1 MSHLPPR
8 RLLSCVIIMSLAVAA
23 GCARPRRGDNLEPQ
37 FSAGPRAQKPM
48 AADPLSGADQP
59 GALYDNVRL
68 DLAPANQRGGD
79 GGARNGNAAGP
90 PAPTAVEGLSKT
102 VQENVTAPGL
112 TAEAAEPTGSSSG
125 GGGGG
130 GGGAPTTTAAT
141 APATQPG
148 ASVGEFF
155 TIGGVV
161 AEVNSTP
168 IYANKVLN
176 LVEPVLAARAKE
188 LDAQKFKL
196 VADAELKAQRNALIR
211 HELEYAAAERNLDQR
226 DKDLADMLTLQWRQR
241 QITEAGGS
249 EELARRNAPKI
260 ARSTPGLNPNAG
272 FEELVRE
279 MYRVHM
285 SQIFYQK
292 RIMPRVQVSAA
303 EMRDYYERNKAQLF
317 ADRGNAQFRLIKV
330 DVKKSGGREEAL
342 RKISELRNRIVKGGE
357 SFEIWAREVNDN
369 PLLLKTGGSVKI
381 DQGAFAV
388 KAVDDAVWSTP
399 EGQVTE
405 IIDGGDAFY
414 IAQVLERKP
423 GRVQPFEDETVQ
435 ARIKDD
441 LFSRDFREMR
451 RKVQEQLEQ
460 DAVIRADPAM
470 MNPALEMAMQNY
482 ARWRGDAVKR

>member
-1 MSHLPPR
+1 MTISPYAR
-8 RLLSCVIIMSLAVAA
+8 SRLLHCAAIALLALPV
-23 GCARPRRGDNLEPQ
+23 GCARHPRRGTPFEPQ
-37 FSAGPRAQKPM
+37 FGAGPRTQKLM

-68 DLAPANQRGGD
+68 DLVPANDRT
-79 GGARNGNAAGP
+79 RNAGRSGAAGAGI
-90 PAPTAVEGLSKT
+90 APQATAAEGLSKT
-102 VQENVTAPGL
+102 VQDNVTAPGL
-112 TAEAAEPTGSSSG
+112 GAAAPVAN
-125 GGGGG
+125 
-130 GGGAPTTTAAT
+130 GANGANGATTT
-141 APATQPG
+141 PATTQG
-148 ASVGEFF
+148 AGVGEFF

-188 LDAQKFKL
+188 LDAQKFKA

-211 HELEYAAAERNLDQR
+211 HELEYAAAERNLDPR
-226 DKDLADMLTLQWRQR
+226 DKDLADLLTLQWRQR

-260 ARSTPGLNPNAG
+260 ARATPGLNPNAS
-272 FEELVRE
+272 FDDLCKE

-303 EMRDYYERNKAQLF
+303 EMRDYYERNRAHLF
-317 ADRGNAQFRLIKV
+317 TDRGAAQFRLIKV
-330 DVKKSGGREEAL
+330 DVKKSGGRDAAL
-342 RKISELRNRIVKGGE
+342 GKITEVRRHIVNAGE
-357 SFEIWAREVNDN
+357 PFERWAREVNDN
-369 PLLLKTGGSVKI
+369 PLLLKTGGSVKV

-399 EGQVTE
+399 QGQVTDV
-405 IIDGGDAFY
+405 IDAGDAFY

-423 GRVQPFEDETVQ
+423 GGVQPFEDEAVQ
-435 ARIKDD
+435 GRIKDD
-441 LFSRDFREMR
+441 LFSRDFKEMR

-482 ARWRGDAVKR
+482 PRWSGK

>member
-1 MSHLPPR
+1 MTISPYTR
-8 RLLSCVIIMSLAVAA
+8 RAWTLAIVTSLALAV
-23 GCARPRRGDNLEPQ
+23 GCARPRRGTNLGGPQ
-37 FSAGPRAQKPM
+37 FSTGSRTQKPM

-68 DLAPANQRGGD
+68 DLIPADQRARA
-79 GGARNGNAAGP
+79 GARNGAAAAVTP
-90 PAPTAVEGLSKT
+90 PVVESGLSKT

-112 TAEAAEPTGSSSG
+112 TTTQQVAVAN
-125 GGGGG
+125 
-130 GGGAPTTTAAT
+130 GGAGSTTTTAPAAT
-141 APATQPG
+141 TTQQG

-161 AEVNSTP
+161 AEVNSVP
-168 IYANKVLN
+168 IYANKVVN
-176 LVEPVLAARAKE
+176 LVEPVLRARAKE

-226 DKDLADMLTLQWRQR
+226 DKDLADLLTLQWRQR

-260 ARSTPGLNPNAG
+260 ARSTPGLNPNVT
-272 FEELVRE
+272 FDELVKE

-303 EMRDYYERNKAQLF
+303 EMRDYYERNRNQLF
-317 ADRGNAQFRLIKV
+317 TERGAAQFRLIKV
-330 DVKKSGGREEAL
+330 DVKKSGGRDEAL
-342 RKISELRNRIVKGGE
+342 KKITEVRNRIVKAGE
-357 SFEIWAREVNDN
+357 PFERWAREVNDN
-369 PLLLKTGGSVKI
+369 PLLLKTGGSVKV

-399 EGQVTE
+399 EGEVTD

-423 GRVQPFEDETVQ
+423 GRVQPFEDEAVQ
-435 ARIKDD
+435 TRITDD
-441 LFSRDFREMR
+441 LRSREFREMR

-482 ARWRGDAVKR
+482 SRWRGDAVRQ